1 MKLGVALLI
10 DSVNCEHV
18 FLDVDPHEVPPMNDS
33 QAQGWSAGK
42 LILRA
47 QCLRI
52 LDLTAE
58 NPRRKQNEARIQEW
72 KRTNGHW

>member
-58 NPRRKQNEARIQEW
+58 F
-72 KRTNGHW
+72 TT